1 VPITTY
7 VVRYLDAFACGAP
20 VVGVLSAAGDEVTR
34 QLTAPGGL
42 DARGDRSEPDG
53 GRRTT

>member
-1 VPITTY
+1 MPITTY